1 MDIEVGTIEDL
12 EAEPTKA
19 VRPFR
24 SRNGGG
30 NGSSN
35 GGNHGGGGGG
45 NDKPNY
51 ENPEEKEE
59 FKPDKYRV
67 GMGLILLAVLMTFG
81 CLIGAYVV
89 LATNKSLEWKPFDLP
104 FQIWISTGLI
114 LVSSIDYE
122 LAKRNLIAGN
132 QAKAGKWFLI
142 TSVLGAIFIASQIL
156 SWLNLVNLG
165 YYASGNPYAGF
176 FYILTTVHAVHVL
189 GGIISLTF
197 IVLKTR
203 IITDDANELLKRQ
216 WFARVIGWYWHFMG
230 VLWIILFLLLGL
242 YK

>member
-1 MDIEVGTIEDL
+1 MDIEIGTIEDL
-12 EAEPTKA
+12 ATEPEK
-19 VRPFR
+19 VRKPSR
-24 SRNGGG
+24 SLSGGSSG
-30 NGSSN
+30 NGN
-35 GGNHGGGGGG
+35 GGNNGGGGGG
-45 NDKPNY
+45 NNQPN
-51 ENPEEKEE
+51 NEKSQEEE

-67 GMGLILLAVLMTFG
+67 GMGLILLVVLMTFG

-89 LATNKSLEWKPFDLP
+89 LATNGALEWKPFDLP

-114 LVSSIDYE
+114 IVSSIDYE
-122 LAKRNLIAGN
+122 LAKKHLLAGN

-142 TSVLGAIFIASQIL
+142 TSVLGAIFIASQVL

-176 FYILTTVHAVHVL
+176 FYILTAVHAFHVL
-189 GGIISLTF
+189 GGIVSLTF

-203 IITDDANELLKRQ
+203 IITEDANELLKRQ
-216 WFARVIGWYWHFMG
+216 WFARVVGWYWHFLG
-230 VLWIILFLLLGL
+230 VLWIVLFSLLTF